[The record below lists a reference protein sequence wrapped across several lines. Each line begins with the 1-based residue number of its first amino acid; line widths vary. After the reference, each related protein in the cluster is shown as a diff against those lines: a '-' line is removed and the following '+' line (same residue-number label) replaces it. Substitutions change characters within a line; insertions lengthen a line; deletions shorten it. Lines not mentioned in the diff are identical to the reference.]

1 MSNLYMN
8 IPFYMNIPQAEGLTL
23 ACKLGIRRIP
33 GQKKPKSYAHLQPQL
48 KKKLFP
54 SQWKKK
60 YLQIHGMVMDTAMAV
75 DFANSFLYAKKI
87 TDYLEAKY
95 KRFCEAFEEKEH

>member
-1 MSNLYMN
+1 M
-8 IPFYMNIPQAEGLTL
+8 E
-23 ACKLGIRRIP
+23 
-33 GQKKPKSYAHLQPQL
+33 
-48 KKKLFP
+48 
-54 SQWKKK
+54 KK